1 MIDEEIIHAKID
13 IIETNLKLL
22 KEIGSQKFESFSK
35 NYRDIQA
42 AKHSLQESIEA
53 CLDIGNHIIAE
64 RGYRRADDYKEI
76 FEILEEEGLIESRL
90 SRRLQEMA
98 GFRNI
103 LVHRYGEIDLN
114 RIYLIITQELEDIGE
129 FLSNILMVLD

>member
-1 MIDEEIIHAKID
+1 MIDEELIHAKID

-22 KEIGSQKFESFSK
+22 KEIRSQGFEVFSK
-35 NYRDIQA
+35 SYRDIQA
-42 AKHSLQESIEA
+42 AKHSMQESIEA

-64 RGYRRADDYKEI
+64 RGYRRAEDYKEI
-76 FEILEEEGLIESRL
+76 FEILEEEGLIGSRL
-90 SRRLQEMA
+90 SKKLQEMA

-114 RIYLIITQELEDIGE
+114 MIYLVISEELGDIEE
-129 FLSNILMVLD
+129 FLARVLD